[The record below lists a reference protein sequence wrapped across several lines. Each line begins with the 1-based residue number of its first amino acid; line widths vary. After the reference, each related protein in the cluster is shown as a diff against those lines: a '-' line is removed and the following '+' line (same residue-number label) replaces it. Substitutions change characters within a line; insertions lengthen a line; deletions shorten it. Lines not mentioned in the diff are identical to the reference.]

1 MVKVSELVSRPH
13 EILDSVTVESF
24 AKDCE
29 VCIVTHVILKTAAGN
44 MQRERLQQV
53 VNNQA
58 FNQSIATEKKM
69 SEAEAKQ
76 KNIELY
82 TKLAETE
89 QELDGM
95 GIQKERDALEFTHV
109 NDLVRKLLS

>member
-13 EILDSVTVESF
+13 AILDSVTVESF
-24 AKDCE
+24 ANDCE
-29 VCIVTHVILKTAAGN
+29 VCVITHVILKGVRK
-44 MQRERLQQV
+44 QRLQQV

-58 FNQSIATEKKM
+58 FNQSIATEKKI

-82 TKLAETE
+82 AKLVETE